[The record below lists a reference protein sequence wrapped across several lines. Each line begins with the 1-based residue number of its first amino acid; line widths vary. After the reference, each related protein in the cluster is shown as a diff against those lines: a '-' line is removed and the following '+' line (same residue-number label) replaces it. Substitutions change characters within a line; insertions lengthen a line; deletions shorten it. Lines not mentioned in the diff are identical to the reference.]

1 MAKKRIH
8 QIAKELDVASADILF
23 LSKELGIEVKTAS
36 SGLTPEEEELVVL
49 AFNEKNSVT
58 ESTNNDEVET
68 SETVDESTVVE
79 SEKQTL
85 DDAESM
91 PVEEEVDIQIIEVS
105 SGATPEELS
114 PLVNIE
120 ATQIVGD
127 LMSLGIMQSMN
138 SPLQDSEIE
147 KLLEKYDLIPEI
159 VERVEVKRSEI
170 LDLQEFDDEDENL
183 AVRSPIITVMGHVDH
198 GKTSLL
204 DYIRNE
210 KVADGEAGGIT
221 QHVGAYKVTLVI

>member
-68 SETVDESTVVE
+68 SETVDESEVVE
-79 SEKQTL
+79 SKTEDL

-105 SGATPEELS
+105 SGATP
-114 PLVNIE
+114 
-120 ATQIVGD
+120 
-127 LMSLGIMQSMN
+127 
-138 SPLQDSEIE
+138 
-147 KLLEKYDLIPEI
+147 
-159 VERVEVKRSEI
+159 
-170 LDLQEFDDEDENL
+170 
-183 AVRSPIITVMGHVDH
+183 
-198 GKTSLL
+198 
-204 DYIRNE
+204 
-210 KVADGEAGGIT
+210 
-221 QHVGAYKVTLVI
+221 

>member
-58 ESTNNDEVET
+58 ESTNNDEVEI

-79 SEKQTL
+79 SEKQIL

-183 AVRSPIITVMGHVDH
+183 AVRYPIIPVIEVSIHV
-198 GKTSLL
+198 
-204 DYIRNE
+204 
-210 KVADGEAGGIT
+210 
-221 QHVGAYKVTLVI
+221 

>member
-1 MAKKRIH
+1 MPLPLGRLIIIWFRSLPPTWSSSTAK
-8 QIAKELDVASADILF
+8 LL
-23 LSKELGIEVKTAS
+23 L
-36 SGLTPEEEELVVL
+36 
-49 AFNEKNSVT
+49 NSVT

-91 PVEEEVDIQIIEVS
+91 PVEEEEVDIQIIEVS

-159 VERVEVKRSEI
+159 VERVEVKIDWDQWRVANLGPALNNTTWRQWW
-170 LDLQEFDDEDENL
+170 LDWDPEPGKHKLQ
-183 AVRSPIITVMGHVDH
+183 VRAINKKGDIQTSVKKDVLPNGAQGWHTITVFA
-198 GKTSLL
+198 
-204 DYIRNE
+204 E
-210 KVADGEAGGIT
+210 
-221 QHVGAYKVTLVI
+221 